1 MVRAVPW
8 VQGFRHR
15 CPYAV
20 LLTLSL
26 KVSRPS
32 NTSCHDASQ
41 RQCNTTATASAW
53 VGSGCCLPQWSP
65 VPVARS
71 SLHRAP
77 CGHSGPTDTGTGD
90 QAVSGGPLPAQW
102 GFCFLWFCL
111 PPSPHCGC
119 GGATLGG
126 LCMVS
131 GEAACRAWGQFWGPW
146 CGASASLFL
155 LAFPAASMWP
165 VGLRMGRT
173 GMGVEQGIRPGSSC
187 PDHGVTFLACS
198 SFSTKRYEWT
208 LPTSGAWKP
217 HERPGHSSC
226 GFHSRVAA
234 HPHRATVGRAVGQ
247 AGVRVQSCP
256 RHSVA
261 SVLHFQGLQD
271 NGSPAHQG
279 ARCPPASTLQATES
293 GSGPGPALAG
303 VT

>member
-41 RQCNTTATASAW
+41 RQCNTAATASAW

-65 VPVARS
+65 VPAVCS
-71 SLHRAP
+71 SLHRAL

-119 GGATLGG
+119 GGATVGG

-173 GMGVEQGIRPGSSC
+173 GMGVEQGIRPGSS
-187 PDHGVTFLACS
+187 
-198 SFSTKRYEWT
+198 SFQ
-208 LPTSGAWKP
+208 LP
-217 HERPGHSSC
+217 
-226 GFHSRVAA
+226 
-234 HPHRATVGRAVGQ
+234 
-247 AGVRVQSCP
+247 
-256 RHSVA
+256 
-261 SVLHFQGLQD
+261 
-271 NGSPAHQG
+271 
-279 ARCPPASTLQATES
+279 
-293 GSGPGPALAG
+293 
-303 VT
+303 